1 MIFESKSD
9 RARIFLPKM
18 LEKVSLVV
26 SLNIRGVAM
35 SHMDL
40 EELTC
45 LAVS

>member
-1 MIFESKSD
+1 MIFESKLHP
-9 RARIFLPKM
+9 ARIFLPKM
-18 LEKVSLVV
+18 PEKIYLAV